1 EFITINANSLGTLER
16 VMMQVRYLVQTLA
29 IMAQELQADEH
40 RINLFVG
47 RMEKLG
53 WRLGIVPSVKKEGS
67 WSGGVLVATRCRQGM
82 DFARRGI
89 NSWDISP
96 PASRGRL
103 AVAWLDGVCKGG
115 LLFGSAYLW
124 TSEGLTRRNELILTK
139 WASVV
144 NATGYQ
150 WVLVGDFNMDPHV
163 IRDSGLLCRMNGII
177 VHDRQQGS
185 CTMLGQQYD
194 RDYFIVSKS
203 LVLGPLEA
211 TVQNG
216 YNVSPHSPVVLR
228 LARQHRDD
236 RMVYVLQKP
245 QRWPLEL
252 PMGCATLPTHW
263 PRPLP
268 RHGGHSQDVMDDHWR
283 ALGVAYEEHLNRFH
297 NFEGEELTRRQGHYE
312 QAIYKWTYTEAPRL
326 KEASREQAWAEA
338 AEWLSRRLRQLTN
351 FVTRWWTSETDETRR
366 QAIHVA
372 DTMLAHEIVMPLM
385 RAAPEA
391 LAAAPPGGSLGG
403 LQPATE
409 EAAAGAAGDDP
420 AGGAAPQRCP
430 FAVGPQSEKGTA
442 WEDEAASLV
451 SENEDTSLPDLPCEE
466 AEVVQSR
473 LAAGALPRGG
483 EQPGAEEQLTW
494 DTVQWPAIVNTVGSI
509 DVTSTGWKRWLRDHG
524 AASAG
529 AIHKWTKP
537 HVPWQPTAP
546 PQNENI
552 SEHALAHPQEA
563 ADHSLA
569 GWEEE
574 YRTPPITP
582 KEVLDASDKFRAKT
596 GLGESGWHPRLWKQ
610 GGVQGA
616 ARVASVLNAV
626 EAGSPWPEPQ
636 STILFYLL
644 AKPAGGYRNLGLI
657 PELARLWETIRFPF
671 ARRWE
676 EANRR
681 AYDWAAKGRSSERAA
696 WVQALFCE
704 ATVGEGL
711 EYAVTYFDL
720 VRCFEYVTHEL
731 VWKAGSRWGFN
742 RLILKVVLRIYAMV
756 RRIVLD
762 GCYTRGRRWARG
774 IVAGSRFAP
783 LCLKMVLYMELDGV
797 VEAFPWADTCLF
809 FDDLAMATHGVREF
823 VQYWHS
829 QLVQTLINMFEV
841 VLDMRVSRGEG
852 GKTVTLAST
861 SALNAELGKRIRTH
875 GVRMVKEE
883 KHLGVTTAAGRYRR
897 VGAFSKRAVKFAA
910 RRDRIARVRRA
921 GGPAHKVIRHAKV
934 PSLLYGVNVMGMA
947 DTKLGELRQSVA
959 TAMAGNAKG
968 RSTYLTLLADDVDPG
983 ILANASPILAWAQTW
998 QEAEDDPSL
1007 VPRLQVR
1014 GPAGAFVATVKRLGW
1029 MTQAAHSIAIGTNI
1043 IDLRTIPLHELH
1055 HYVRAATEQ
1064 GLKDAWLAKGGSEFN
1079 VHSVF
1084 VEPVRALL
1092 RRPCR
1097 GRWTQAHQTRVR
1109 TLWCGGTWPQARL
1122 HAKGA
1127 APDAICKACNQG
1139 EGTDRHRTFVCA
1151 ARQEERRR
1159 VGGAHIVQR
1168 GANPWP
1174 GSEQLW
1180 GRGLAND
1187 PAVELGLWDI
1197 AVADTIHVEGD
1208 FAGFAAGRVYSDGS
1222 LLYGK
1227 YAALRRGGWSF
1238 VQLNEDMSL
1247 KYACY
1252 GPLPRPQWQQSIF
1265 LSELMAVLRV
1275 LEVACPPIIIVSDC
1289 QSVIDGFLRGPSWA

>member
-1 EFITINANSLGTLER
+1 MAPKSKHQQTHGPWRCGHCTSKNGDGYDYCWKCWKAKPAAGTADDTSKSTDEADKDKNPTAEQLATLRVDAMQAQIDTGVPRCFTECRVVRDRNRVEEQRDKCKLRITKLEEDLAKAQKALDDELAVLQRHEDKLQKLNTKIEELSVPSLGTGWGAAVAFLEQAAKCLKHTGGGGGSQGHSDVKLKEALEHARSQKKLEDENAAQAEQARKAAEEAGPADTVVKEDMLEFPAGSDEQAVRKIMQDGGVTPEQMDVHEFITINANSLGTLER
-16 VMMQVRYLVQTLA
+16 VMMQVGYLVQTPA

-53 WRLGIVPSVKKEGS
+53 WRLGIVPSVKKEGG
-67 WSGGVLVATRCRQGM
+67 WSGGVLVATRRRQGM

-150 WVLVGDFNMDPHV
+150 WVLGGDFNMDPHV

-194 RDYFIVSKS
+194 TDCFIVSKS

-216 YNVSPHSPVVLR
+216 YNASPHSPVVLR
-228 LARQHRDD
+228 LARQHGDD

-245 QRWPLEL
+245 QR
-252 PMGCATLPTHW
+252 
-263 PRPLP
+263 
-268 RHGGHSQDVMDDHWR
+268 HGGHSQDVLDGHWR

-297 NFEGEELTRRQGHYE
+297 SFEGEELTRRQGHYE
-312 QAIYKWTYTEAPRL
+312 QAIYKWTCVEAPRL

-338 AEWLSRRLRQLTN
+338 AEWLSRRLRQLAN
-351 FVTRWWTSETDETRR
+351 FVTRWWTSGTDETRR

-385 RAAPEA
+385 RAAPA
-391 LAAAPPGGSLGG
+391 CRPPPKRQLLGP
-403 LQPATE
+403 LETTLP
-409 EAAAGAAGDDP
+409 
-420 AGGAAPQRCP
+420 GGAAPQRCP

-494 DTVQWPAIVNTVGSI
+494 DTAQWPAIVDTVGSI
-509 DVTSTGWKRWLRDHG
+509 DVDRMTAQELQYIDCVATLLDV
-524 AASAG
+524 ASG
-529 AIHKWTKP
+529 YVTTE
-537 HVPWQPTAP
+537 Q
-546 PQNENI
+546 QNENI
-552 SEHALAHPQEA
+552 SEHALAKPQEA

-569 GWEEE
+569 GWEAIWGDEYDPTE

-696 WVQALFCE
+696 WAQALFCE
-704 ATVGEGL
+704 ATVAEGL

-720 VRCFEYVTHEL
+720 VKCFEYVTHEL
-731 VWKAGSRWGFN
+731 VW
-742 RLILKVVLRIYAMV
+742 KVVLRIYAMV

-762 GCYTRGRRWARG
+762 GCYARGRRWARG
-774 IVAGSRFAP
+774 IVAGRRFAP

-910 RRDRIARVRRA
+910 KRDRIARVRRS

-934 PSLLYGVNVMGMA
+934 PSLLYGVNVLGMA

-1007 VPRLQVR
+1007 VPRLQAAWKRWVLRVGLAKAPWQQVR
-1014 GPAGAFVATVKRLGW
+1014 GPAGAFVATVKRLG
-1029 MTQAAHSIAIGTNI
+1029 
-1043 IDLRTIPLHELH
+1043 
-1055 HYVRAATEQ
+1055 
-1064 GLKDAWLAKGGSEFN
+1064 
-1079 VHSVF
+1079 
-1084 VEPVRALL
+1084 
-1092 RRPCR
+1092 
-1097 GRWTQAHQTRVR
+1097 
-1109 TLWCGGTWPQARL
+1109 
-1122 HAKGA
+1122 
-1127 APDAICKACNQG
+1127 
-1139 EGTDRHRTFVCA
+1139 
-1151 ARQEERRR
+1151 
-1159 VGGAHIVQR
+1159 
-1168 GANPWP
+1168 
-1174 GSEQLW
+1174 
-1180 GRGLAND
+1180 
-1187 PAVELGLWDI
+1187 
-1197 AVADTIHVEGD
+1197 
-1208 FAGFAAGRVYSDGS
+1208 
-1222 LLYGK
+1222 
-1227 YAALRRGGWSF
+1227 
-1238 VQLNEDMSL
+1238 
-1247 KYACY
+1247 
-1252 GPLPRPQWQQSIF
+1252 
-1265 LSELMAVLRV
+1265 
-1275 LEVACPPIIIVSDC
+1275 
-1289 QSVIDGFLRGPSWA
+1289 